1 MPIERP
7 KIKRGDVYVGDPEPV
22 VGHEQGGW
30 RPFLVVSIE
39 QMNRSPASMAIAVPL
54 TTTDRRNKLHVRV
67 EPPEGGLERVS
78 FAMPEMVRSVSS
90 LRLQGRLGRA
100 SMDTVE
106 SVANRIGLL
115 LGLGRAR

>member
-7 KIKRGDVYVGDPEPV
+7 KIKRGDVYVCDPGPV
-22 VGHEQGGW
+22 VGHGQGEW

-39 QMNRSPASMAIAVPL
+39 QMNLSPASMAIAVPL
-54 TTTDRRNKLHVRV
+54 TTTDRQNKLHVRV

-90 LRLQGRLGRA
+90 LRLRQRLGRT
-100 SMDTVE
+100 SMDAVE
-106 SVANRIGLL
+106 SVTNRIGLL
-115 LGLGRAR
+115 VGLGRAR